1 MSDLSFTP
9 AAVVVRHPVAD
20 FDAWKSA
27 FDEHEGM
34 RRDAGVVGYH
44 INREEDDPNM
54 VSVYLALSDL
64 DKAKKFAAS
73 EDLQEVMQ
81 DAGVTGPPEMMWLNP
96 ARESIVWDRELP
108 AMMISHPVADFDAWL
123 EGYDAAAELQA
134 SGGIIGH
141 AANQSLDDPS
151 MALVYHQAESFD
163 TLREFMA
170 NPELQAAMENSGVS
184 AAPEVTF
191 VTGGYAKMYD

>member
-1 MSDLSFTP
+1 MSDQSLPP

-27 FDEHEGM
+27 FDEHEGT
-34 RRDAGVVGYH
+34 RRDAGVLGYH
-44 INREEDDPNM
+44 INRDEDDPNM
-54 VSVYLALSDL
+54 VSVYLPLSDL

-81 DAGVTGPPEMMWLNP
+81 DAGVTGPPEMMWLKP
-96 ARESIVWDRELP
+96 VRESIVWDRELP
-108 AMMISHPVADFDAWL
+108 AMMISHPVADFDVWL
-123 EGYDAAAELQA
+123 EGYDAAADLRA

-141 AANQSLDDPS
+141 AVNQSLDDPS
-151 MALVYHQAESFD
+151 MALVVHQAESFD

-170 NPELQAAMENSGVS
+170 NPELQAAMENAGVT